1 MRLNRNNILSKKE
14 DITMKKLNEDYKK
27 RLEDIDMEKLTDEQL
42 EMINGGSFV
51 ETADD
56 SKYLKARG
64 LIDDDFGDLYC
75 MFNWGTASAKVD
87 AGWAKV
93 GVTCVTKYGEKNLY
107 FYQGK
112 QITRGEAHMLLG

>member
-1 MRLNRNNILSKKE
+1 
-14 DITMKKLNEDYKK
+14 MKKLNEDYKK

-42 EMINGGSFV
+42 EMINGGSVV

-64 LIDDDFGDLYC
+64 LIDDDFGELYC
-75 MFNWGTASAKVD
+75 FFNWGTASAKVD